1 MTEYFS
7 LCAIRIIMGL
17 KKISLPAEGGGTESS
32 MSDKKIIC
40 AGHVCIDITPAIP
53 DSGCGRVE
61 EVLMPGKLI
70 QVGRASMS
78 VGGAV
83 SNTGLGMKVLGANV
97 SLMGKI
103 GNDSFGEA
111 IVNEYRKYGAE
122 EGLIIQDKDASSY
135 TVVVAIPGIDR
146 IFLHHSGANDTFCD
160 ADIPWEKVEDAAL
173 FHFGYPP
180 LMKKI
185 YEQEGAELLKI
196 LTHASKA
203 GAAVSLDLAAVDQ
216 NSDAGKQNWKK
227 ILVKALPL
235 VDIFCPSIEELCYML
250 DQERFDSWKERAGG
264 RDVTTILDVDR
275 DIRPLAEEC
284 MALGCKI
291 LLLKCGAP
299 GMYLK
304 TANRETLSKI
314 SPRLE
319 LDTGAWADQDFFENS
334 YIPEKVLSGTGAGDT
349 SIAAFL
355 KAVLDGYSP
364 RMTMH
369 LSAGTG
375 ASCVEAYGALDGLR
389 SFDEL
394 IQKINAGWDKC
405 S

>member
-1 MTEYFS
+1 
-7 LCAIRIIMGL
+7 
-17 KKISLPAEGGGTESS
+17 

-53 DSGCGRVE
+53 DSGCRKIE
-61 EVLMPGKLI
+61 EVLTPGKLV

-78 VGGAV
+78 VGGCV
-83 SNTGLGMKVLGANV
+83 SNTGLGLKVLGANV

-111 IVNEYRKYGAE
+111 IINEYRRYGAQD
-122 EGLIIQDKDASSY
+122 GLIVQDQDATSY

-146 IFLHHSGANDTFCD
+146 IFLHHPGANDTFCD
-160 ADIPWEKVEDAAL
+160 ADIPWEKVDGAAL

-180 LMKKI
+180 IMKKS
-185 YEQEGAELLKI
+185 YQREGEELIRI
-196 LTHASKA
+196 LTHARQA
-203 GAAVSLDLAAVDQ
+203 GAATSLDLAAVDPH
-216 NSDAGKQNWKK
+216 SDAGKQDWKK
-227 ILVKALPL
+227 ILTRALPL

-250 DQERFDSWKERAGG
+250 DQERFLSWKKRADG

-275 DIRPLAEEC
+275 DIRPLATEC
-284 MALGCKI
+284 MDLGCKI
-291 LLLKCGAP
+291 VFLKCGAP

-304 TANRETLSKI
+304 TADRETIGRI
-314 SPRLE
+314 SRNVQ
-319 LDTGAWADQDFFENS
+319 LDAQAWADQDFFERS
-334 YIPEKVLSGTGAGDT
+334 YVPSKVLSGTGAGDT

-355 KAVLDGYSP
+355 KALLDGYDP
-364 RMTMH
+364 KTVMQ

-375 ASCVEAYGALDGLR
+375 ASCVESYSALGGLR

-394 IQKINAGWDKC
+394 LGKIKEGWEKN
-405 S
+405 

>member
-1 MTEYFS
+1 
-7 LCAIRIIMGL
+7 
-17 KKISLPAEGGGTESS
+17 
-32 MSDKKIIC
+32 MSDKKVLPMSSKKVIC
-40 AGHVCIDITPAIP
+40 AGHVCVDITPAIP
-53 DSGCGRVE
+53 DSGCGKIE
-61 EVLMPGKLI
+61 EVLLPGKLL
-70 QVGRASMS
+70 QVGKASLS
-78 VGGAV
+78 GGGVV

-103 GNDSFGEA
+103 GKDSFGRA
-111 IVNEYRKYGAE
+111 IIGKFRKYGAE
-122 EGLIIQDKDASSY
+122 DGLIIQDQDATSY

-180 LMKKI
+180 LMKKV
-185 YEQEGAELLKI
+185 YEQEGLELVKI
-196 LTHASKA
+196 LSHAREA
-203 GAAVSLDLAAVDQ
+203 GAAVSLDLAAVDP
-216 NSDAGKQNWKK
+216 NSDAALQDWKA
-227 ILVKALPL
+227 ILVKTLPL

-250 DQERFDSWKERAGG
+250 DRERFDSWKKRAGG
-264 RDVTTILDVDR
+264 KDVTTILDVDR

-284 MALGCKI
+284 MALGSKI
-291 LLLKCGAP
+291 LFLKCGVP

-304 TANRETLSKI
+304 TADSQVLESI

-319 LDTGAWADQDFFENS
+319 LDTRAWADQDFFEKS
-334 YIPEKVLSGTGAGDT
+334 YVPEKVLSGTGAGDT

-364 RMTMH
+364 QMAMH
-369 LSAGTG
+369 LAAGTG

-394 IQKINAGWDKC
+394 IAKMEAGWEKYT
-405 S
+405 